1 MRLGRIEQM
10 LNHWEFQKKKIEN
23 RCRLA
28 DWELKNGNT
37 REAGKHIKKA
47 VLMTHEL
54 FQQEGKSNVREH

>member
-1 MRLGRIEQM
+1 M

-37 REAGKHIKKA
+37 QEAGKHIKKA